1 MTTMRYFLILFLLLT
16 LGGAVL
22 ADVTYCSPCSGSGKC
37 HVCEGDGMRNDGSSC
52 SWCSGSK
59 KCYYCSGQGKY

>member
-1 MTTMRYFLILFLLLT
+1 MRHILIVITCLLAMIVA
-16 LGGAVL
+16 GSAVEP
-22 ADVTYCSPCSGSGKC
+22 TCCSSCSGSGKC
-37 HVCEGDGMRNDGSSC
+37 HVCEGDGQRSDGSAC